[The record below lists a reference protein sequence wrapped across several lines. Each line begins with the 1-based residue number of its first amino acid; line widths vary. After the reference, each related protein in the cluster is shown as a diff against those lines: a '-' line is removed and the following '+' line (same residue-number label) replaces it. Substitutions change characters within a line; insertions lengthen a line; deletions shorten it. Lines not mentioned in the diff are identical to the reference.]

1 MDDSESQ
8 SERSQPDP
16 VVVAAADLGSNSFH
30 LVVAEVRGGQ
40 LVFVDRRKEFVR
52 LAAGLDERKR
62 LTPEASARALDCLD
76 RFGERVRGLP
86 LGTVRVVG
94 TNTLRLARNA
104 NDLLEAAQ
112 RSLGHPVEIISG
124 LEEARLIYL
133 GVSRSLAGD
142 ERRLAV
148 DIGGGSTELIIGEGS
163 QPLDLESLY
172 MGCVSSSLR
181 HFPNGRVAEKRW
193 RRAETAALVELAPV
207 ERRFRAGAGWE
218 SAVGSSGTVH
228 SVATV
233 VQAAGWCEEGITLEA
248 LLRLREL
255 LIERGTTMNG
265 GIKGLSEGRAPV
277 FAGGVAVLLATF
289 KALGHRAHAGRRRR
303 PARGRALRSPRPAA
317 PRGHAARRGRVD
329 GPALPRAAGT
339 GRAGPG
345 DGASAPR
352 SSAPKQWNLI
362 GELPWLML
370 SWGAQLHEVGL
381 DINHAGFHKHGAYI
395 VENAEMHGFSLQE
408 HLAAGLA
415 GPLPPPQVPPP
426 GLRPPALRPGARPAR
441 RLAVLLRLAVVL
453 HRSRRTEPLAVR
465 LDVDGRVS
473 AAGAAQ
479 GLARDV
485 AADPGRPAP
494 GGEAPG
500 RGEVPADG
508 GGGGLK
514 GGGRRLSRLVLAAL
528 LTRGWV
534 ESKMASRIR

>member
-8 SERSQPDP
+8 SERSQPAP

-193 RRAETAALVELAPV
+193 RRAETAALVELEPV

-289 KALGHRAHAGRRRR
+289 KALGIERMRVAGGALREGALYDLLGRLHHEDTRHAAPTSSRTRRCTASRSRSTCCWPRWSVATVASSHARSSTACPPAGAR
-303 PARGRALRSPRPAA
+303 PRGASPSCSAWPWCSTGAVARNRSRSVSTSTAGICGWCCPRPGSRSPR
-317 PRGHAARRGRVD
+317 
-329 GPALPRAAGT
+329 
-339 GRAGPG
+339 
-345 DGASAPR
+345 
-352 SSAPKQWNLI
+352 
-362 GELPWLML
+362 
-370 SWGAQLHEVGL
+370 
-381 DINHAGFHKHGAYI
+381 
-395 VENAEMHGFSLQE
+395 
-408 HLAAGLA
+408 
-415 GPLPPPQVPPP
+415 
-426 GLRPPALRPGARPAR
+426 
-441 RLAVLLRLAVVL
+441 
-453 HRSRRTEPLAVR
+453 
-465 LDVDGRVS
+465 
-473 AAGAAQ
+473 
-479 GLARDV
+479 
-485 AADPGRPAP
+485 
-494 GGEAPG
+494 
-500 RGEVPADG
+500 
-508 GGGGLK
+508 
-514 GGGRRLSRLVLAAL
+514 
-528 LTRGWV
+528 
-534 ESKMASRIR
+534 

>member
-1 MDDSESQ
+1 MDDSERQ
-8 SERSQPDP
+8 SGRPQADTE
-16 VVVAAADLGSNSFH
+16 VVAAADLGSNSFH

-94 TNTLRLARNA
+94 TNTLRRARNA
-104 NDLLEAAQ
+104 RNLLEAAQ
-112 RSLGHPVEIISG
+112 RLLGHPVEIISG

-172 MGCVSSSLR
+172 MGCVGTSLR
-181 HFPNGRVAEKRW
+181 HFPDGRVKEKHW
-193 RRAETAALVELAPV
+193 RRAETAALVELEPV
-207 ERRFRAGAGWE
+207 KRRFRAGAGWE
-218 SAVGSSGTVH
+218 SAVGSSGTMR
-228 SVATV
+228 SVAAV

-248 LLRLREL
+248 LLRLRGL
-255 LIERGTTMNG
+255 LIERGSTMRG
-265 GIKGLSEGRAPV
+265 GIKGVSEGRAPV

-289 KALGHRAHAGRRRR
+289 KALGIERMRVAG
-303 PARGRALRSPRPAA
+303 GALREGALYDLLGRLHHEDM
-317 PRGHAARRGRVD
+317 RHAAVESMARRYHVQPDQAERVRET
-329 GPALPRAAGT
+329 ALQLLGQCAE
-339 GRAGPG
+339 
-345 DGASAPR
+345 
-352 SSAPKQWNLI
+352 QWNLT

-408 HLAAGLA
+408 HLLLA
-415 GPLPPPQVPPP
+415 SLIRCHRRKFPRQVFDRLPSPW
-426 GLRPPALRPGARPAR
+426 RRPAR
-441 RLAVLLRLAVVL
+441 RVAVLLRLAVVL
-453 HRSRRTEPLAVR
+453 HRSRRPEPLAVR
-465 LDVDGRVS
+465 LEVDGRD
-473 AAGAAQ
+473 
-479 GLARDV
+479 L
-485 AADPGRPAP
+485 
-494 GGEAPG
+494 
-500 RGEVPADG
+500 
-508 GGGGLK
+508 
-514 GGGRRLSRLVLAAL
+514 RLVLPKAWL
-528 LTRGWV
+528 ETSPLTRADLRQEAKFLAAAKYRLTV
-534 ESKMASRIR
+534 EEDGGSEVA

>member
-8 SERSQPDP
+8 SERPRPDP

-193 RRAETAALVELAPV
+193 RRAETAALVELEPV

-289 KALGHRAHAGRRRR
+289 KALGIERMRVAG
-303 PARGRALRSPRPAA
+303 GALREGALYDLLGRLHHEDT
-317 PRGHAARRGRVD
+317 RHAAVESMARRYHVQPEQAERVRET
-329 GPALPRAAGT
+329 ALQLLGQCAE
-339 GRAGPG
+339 
-345 DGASAPR
+345 
-352 SSAPKQWNLI
+352 QWNLI

-408 HLAAGLA
+408 HLLLA
-415 GPLPPPQVPPP
+415 SLVRCHRRKFARQVFDRLPSGWRQT
-426 GLRPPALRPGARPAR
+426 AR

-465 LDVDGRVS
+465 LDVDGRY
-473 AAGAAQ
+473 
-479 GLARDV
+479 L
-485 AADPGRPAP
+485 
-494 GGEAPG
+494 
-500 RGEVPADG
+500 
-508 GGGGLK
+508 
-514 GGGRRLSRLVLAAL
+514 RLVLPKAWL
-528 LTRGWV
+528 EISPLTRADLRQEAKLLAAAKYRLTV
-534 ESKMASRIR
+534 EEDGVGTVTG

>member
-1 MDDSESQ
+1 M
-8 SERSQPDP
+8 
-16 VVVAAADLGSNSFH
+16 VAAADLGSNSFH

-181 HFPNGRVAEKRW
+181 YFPNGRVKPRSAGGGPRRRRWWSW
-193 RRAETAALVELAPV
+193 RRSSADSASAPAGS
-207 ERRFRAGAGWE
+207 RRSAPRARCAPWRRLSRRRAGARK
-218 SAVGSSGTVH
+218 
-228 SVATV
+228 
-233 VQAAGWCEEGITLEA
+233 GITLEA

-265 GIKGLSEGRAPV
+265 SIKGLSEGRAPV
-277 FAGGVAVLLATF
+277 FAGGAAVLLATF
-289 KALGHRAHAGRRRR
+289 KALGIERMRVAG
-303 PARGRALRSPRPAA
+303 GALREGALYDLLGRLHHEDT
-317 PRGHAARRGRVD
+317 RHAAVESMARRYHVQPDQAERVRET
-329 GPALPRAAGT
+329 ALQLLGQCAE
-339 GRAGPG
+339 
-345 DGASAPR
+345 
-352 SSAPKQWNLI
+352 QWNLT
-362 GELPWLML
+362 GELPRLML

-408 HLAAGLA
+408 HLLLA
-415 GPLPPPQVPPP
+415 SLIRCHRRKFPRQVFDRLPSGWRQT
-426 GLRPPALRPGARPAR
+426 AR

-465 LDVDGRVS
+465 LDVDGRDLRLALPDAWLEIS
-473 AAGAAQ
+473 PLTRADLRQEASLLAAAKYR
-479 GLARDV
+479 LTV
-485 AADPGRPAP
+485 
-494 GGEAPG
+494 E
-500 RGEVPADG
+500 EDG
-508 GGGGLK
+508 G
-514 GGGRRLSRLVLAAL
+514 SEVA
-528 LTRGWV
+528 
-534 ESKMASRIR
+534 